1 MTKKRPRQD
10 SCLSLF
16 CTVRILLLFLLH
28 PNLFL
33 GKDAQ
38 LVEKHKESRDK
49 ETCHKDM
56 MQVSKDTNVNQDGKK
71 VEDD

>member
-1 MTKKRPRQD
+1 MTKKRARQD

-16 CTVRILLLFLLH
+16 CRVQIFLLLFLY

-33 GKDAQ
+33 DKDAQ
-38 LVEKHKESRDK
+38 LVEEHKESRD
-49 ETCHKDM
+49 EEASHKDM
-56 MQVSKDTNVNQDGKK
+56 VQVSEGTNINQDGKK